1 MVSPT
6 RSWISSST
14 TISSTVWGAIV
25 ETKAR
30 SERRGRAFMTI
41 ESGSE
46 EHAAFCRDRGW
57 TWRGRGGLVPVLHAG
72 TVRWCHENR
81 DESDGEEGQ
90 AQGPRPSVSGGN
102 EDRHK
107 APAHP
112 HRPPPV
118 PTDGGEVRWCYE
130 NRGVSGGNE
139 DRHKA
144 PAHPHRPPPVPTDG
158 GEGRCERRGSS
169 GSEE

>member
-6 RSWISSST
+6 RSWISLST
-14 TISSTVWGAIV
+14 TTSSIAWGVRV
-25 ETKAR
+25 EMKAR

-46 EHAAFCRDRGW
+46 EHVAFCRDRGW
-57 TWRGRGGLVPVLHAG
+57 MWRGRGGLVPVPGADI
-72 TVRWCHENR
+72 VRWFRENR
-81 DESDGEEGQ
+81 GGSDGEEGQ

-118 PTDGGEVRWCYE
+118 PTDGGE
-130 NRGVSGGNE
+130 
-139 DRHKA
+139 
-144 PAHPHRPPPVPTDG
+144 
-158 GEGRCERRGSS
+158 GRCGRRGSS